1 MAYAPSRS
9 RLNCAKN
16 EEEDD
21 EEEDE
26 KDDGGGGDD
35 VSRTEIILCLT
46 SSPFPTS
53 SLHLGVISKGE
64 KEGDEMEGRIEWH
77 LLPSLTFYYTLV
89 LLSPLAPANRTSV
102 AKTRPWKGVTCAT
115 AAAILATLNYEPCA
129 ARRRASC
136 VLYFESLI
144 VAATL

>member
-77 LLPSLTFYYTLV
+77 LLPSLTFYYTHTR
-89 LLSPLAPANRTSV
+89 SPLPLGASEQNICGQNSALERSNLRDGGGDISHS
-102 AKTRPWKGVTCAT
+102 K
-115 AAAILATLNYEPCA
+115 L
-129 ARRRASC
+129 RAMRS
-136 VLYFESLI
+136 S
-144 VAATL
+144 A